1 MFEIDY
7 KGNLSK
13 DIHKSTVDIDLMDI
27 FFKYLKKNL
36 PIYLVI
42 TILIG
47 VISTITSLF
56 GTPKPLFDSAYVYI
70 ICLADSLYDAFIKSE
85 FMRKRRRKAIRN
97 LGELC
102 DEINDVR
109 VESIIDDPE
118 ATPGIIG
125 ISDIAE
131 AKKISIDVLLSST
144 DKEFIETYDDYYKK
158 VINYYMS
165 QDSNGKLF
173 VLKEIRETIKAL
185 DDRDS
190 KTQVQFLEQKDIK
203 SDEELRKLLVL
214 KEVD

>member
-7 KGNLSK
+7 KGNLSE
-13 DIHKSTVDIDLMDI
+13 DIHKATADIDLMDI

-47 VISTITSLF
+47 IISTITSLF

-109 VESIIDDPE
+109 VESIVDDAE
-118 ATPGIIG
+118 ATPGIIC